1 MRLILFDID
10 GTLLLTNGAG
20 TLAMNRAFIEL
31 YGLKEVRNVR
41 PDGKTDLLIIRE
53 TLQLNR
59 LPHMPDGRL
68 EEFLSSYERHFAQT
82 MLDSGMRV
90 FHGAVRL
97 ARLLADD
104 PRYRVGLAT
113 GNIESCAWGKL
124 EQAGIRELFSFGG
137 FGSDAE
143 DRSDLIQAAINR
155 GAEGD
160 PEGVE
165 STVVIGDT
173 PRDIQH
179 GHSVGARTIAVA
191 TGSYSLRK
199 LQSARPGLAVESLQP
214 SKELLAFIRR
224 L

>member
-20 TLAMNRAFIEL
+20 TLAMNRAFVEL
-31 YGLKEVRNVR
+31 YGLQEVLNVR
-41 PDGKTDLLIIRE
+41 PDGKTDRLIIRE
-53 TLQLNR
+53 TLQING
-59 LPHMPDGRL
+59 LPEMKDGQL
-68 EEFLSSYERHFAQT
+68 DEFLRSYEKHFAQT

-104 PRYRVGLAT
+104 PRYLVGLAT

-124 EQAGIRELFSFGG
+124 DQAGIGELFSFGG

-143 DRSDLIQAAINR
+143 DRSDLIRAAINR
-155 GAEGD
+155 GAKGD
-160 PEGVE
+160 VGKVE
-165 STVVIGDT
+165 SIIVIGDT
-173 PRDIQH
+173 PLDIQH
-179 GHSVGARTIAVA
+179 GHNVGARTIAVA

-199 LQSARPGLAVESLQP
+199 LQSARPGLAVQTLQP
-214 SKELLAFIRR
+214 TPQLLDF
-224 L
+224 LQV